1 MQNFDENGRKT
12 PTFKKVIL
20 WQATTELRAAIH
32 RHFCQLLIAIKGP
45 SVT

>member
-20 WQATTELRAAIH
+20 WQATTELRTAYTQA
-32 RHFCQLLIAIKGP
+32 LLSIAY
-45 SVT
+45 SN